1 MRAVIIGNGEIR
13 DYKYIKSKL
22 RDDDFIICADGG
34 LRHINNL
41 GINADIAI
49 GDFDSAE
56 KSDYIKNYV
65 YPPEKDFTDGELAV
79 NYAIDNG
86 YSEILLLA
94 MTGSRLDHTFTNIFQ
109 LTKSENISL
118 IDDDNEVHVIK
129 NTLEIKGMKG
139 ATLSIIPV
147 YRNLV
152 GVTSTGL
159 YYPLINDTLY
169 FGQSKG
175 NSNVI
180 TDDICTIS
188 VSDGIGIVF
197 INNGE

>member
-1 MRAVIIGNGEIR
+1 MRAVIIGNGKIR
-13 DYKYIKSKL
+13 DYKYIRSKI

-56 KSDYIKNYV
+56 KNDYTKNYV

-94 MTGSRLDHTFTNIFQ
+94 MTGNRLDHTFTNIFQ
-109 LTKSENISL
+109 LAKSGNISL
-118 IDDDNEVHVIK
+118 IDDDNEVHIIK
-129 NTLEIKGMKG
+129 DTLEIKGMKG

-147 YRNLV
+147 YSDLL
-152 GVTSTGL
+152 GVTTIGL
-159 YYPLINDTLY
+159 YYPLKNETLY
-169 FGQSKG
+169 FGQSRG

-180 TDDICTIS
+180 IDDICRIS

>member
-109 LTKSENISL
+109 LTKSGNISL
-118 IDDDNEVHVIK
+118 IDDDNEVHIIK

-159 YYPLINDTLY
+159 YYPLINETLY
-169 FGQSKG
+169 FGQSRG